1 MGNETLR
8 NDARRTPILTVGEQ
22 NSIAVGAAPRTRSRS
37 RFTAPLD
44 GFPGRQWRRLW
55 TALSFALF
63 GLGAL
68 LFGLFVVP
76 LLLALVWNRRRR
88 ERLAR
93 WLISR
98 LFGLFIRF
106 MGLFVL
112 SWTLEGL
119 PLAGDGRGRVVV
131 ANHPTLIDAVF
142 LLWCFPGADCVVKAS
157 HWRNPL
163 MMFAVRAAGYLPNDS
178 DEVVLEEGVRRVR
191 AGRSLLLFPQGTR
204 SRPGEEPAFR
214 RGGAVIAARAGALL
228 QPVRIRC
235 EPPALRKGEPWLAVP
250 ARRGHFTLQALEPLN
265 PEAWLPMPA
274 NSRRSERA
282 GTRKL
287 TEHLRELLLDA
298 VN

>member
-1 MGNETLR
+1 
-8 NDARRTPILTVGEQ
+8 LTAGEQ
-22 NSIAVGAAPRTRSRS
+22 NSIGPGQPLRTETRSR
-37 RFTAPLD
+37 FNTPLD

-55 TALSFALF
+55 TALSFLLF

-68 LFGLFVVP
+68 GFGLLVFP
-76 LLLALVWNRRRR
+76 LLLLLVWSRSRR
-88 ERLAR
+88 ERMAR
-93 WLISR
+93 WMIGR
-98 LFGLFIRF
+98 LFGGFIRF

-119 PLAGDGRGRVVV
+119 PLSSRDGGRVVV

-163 MMFAVRAAGYLPNDS
+163 MMFAVRAAGYLPNDD

-191 AGRSLLLFPQGTR
+191 AGRTLLLFPQGTR
-204 SRPGEEPAFR
+204 TRPGEEPQFR
-214 RGGAVIAARAGALL
+214 RGGAVIAARAGAPL

-235 EPPALRKGEPWLAVP
+235 EPPALRKGEPWLSVP
-250 ARRGHFTLQALEPLN
+250 SRRGHFTLRALP
-265 PEAWLPMPA
+265 PIDPQDWLPGDA
-274 NSRRSERA
+274 GSRRSERA

-287 TEHLRELLLDA
+287 TEHLRELLLNG

>member
-1 MGNETLR
+1 MTAGQ
-8 NDARRTPILTVGEQ
+8 Q
-22 NSIAVGAAPRTRSRS
+22 NSIATGNPPRSRHGS

-55 TALSFALF
+55 TALSFLLF
-63 GLGAL
+63 GLGAAV
-68 LFGLFVVP
+68 FGLVVFP
-76 LLLALVWNRRRR
+76 LLLLLVWNRQRR

-93 WLISR
+93 RLISA
-98 LFGLFIRF
+98 LFGGFIRF

-112 SWTLEGL
+112 SWTLDGL
-119 PLAGDGRGRVVV
+119 PLADDGRGRVVV

-142 LLWCFPGADCVVKAS
+142 LLWCFSGADCVVKAS

-163 MMFAVRAAGYLPNDS
+163 LMFAVRAAGYLPNDD
-178 DEVVLEEGVRRVR
+178 DEVLLEEGVRRVQN
-191 AGRSLLLFPQGTR
+191 GRTLLLFPQGTR
-204 SRPGEEPAFR
+204 TRPGVEPEFR

-250 ARRGHFTLQALEPLN
+250 ARRGHFTLRALP
-265 PEAWLPMPA
+265 PIDPRDWLAKPSE
-274 NSRRSERA
+274 NRRSERA

-287 TEHLRELLLDA
+287 TQHLRELLLDG